1 MKTSD
6 KLIICFYVILGLSFL
21 ASFVFFADFSSNNS
35 TNKQTLSDE
44 IILTQ
49 TIPLNKTSVFIT
61 MTDVE
66 KYPLVL
72 PKNILSVKI
81 LNQSNNVIYAEE
93 DLYENFLH
101 EKFTIKHTF
110 YKYDNH
116 TIEFLDGSAK
126 GTTINQT
133 FEGND
138 DTITLT
144 TKIKLNFSDW
154 LEDYIQFIPRNLAI
168 KALNNYLE
176 QFLVYSKTV
185 SGNNSFVDL
194 NPETVLFVDDLYREL
209 LLRPADRE
217 AFVYWGNLLES
228 GKLTKE
234 QIRTEIKNSQEY
246 LSMNP

>member
-101 EKFTIKHTF
+101 E
-110 YKYDNH
+110 
-116 TIEFLDGSAK
+116 
-126 GTTINQT
+126 
-133 FEGND
+133 
-138 DTITLT
+138 
-144 TKIKLNFSDW
+144 
-154 LEDYIQFIPRNLAI
+154 NL
-168 KALNNYLE
+168 
-176 QFLVYSKTV
+176 
-185 SGNNSFVDL
+185 
-194 NPETVLFVDDLYREL
+194 
-209 LLRPADRE
+209 
-217 AFVYWGNLLES
+217 
-228 GKLTKE
+228 
-234 QIRTEIKNSQEY
+234 
-246 LSMNP
+246 